1 MTRSVTA
8 EQAFADYLAMEPRSL
23 TRLSQHYAETVPDGP
38 PLATL
43 KYWSKKHEW
52 QQKIAA
58 HEAQVE
64 DQLRGKAAKAQASER
79 WNAAQACRDAAEKAL
94 KRGVEMLPGVQGKNG
109 ADVKAIFD
117 TAINLLGKADVL
129 EGGISDSTETRGKP
143 DYASMLGE
151 FDDYRGLG
159 QFRDKAEARKA
170 EASKASVETAKDRG
184 SAPEGDDDQ

>member
-1 MTRSVTA
+1 MTRNVTA
-8 EQAFADYLAMEPRSL
+8 ERAFADYLAMQPRSL
-23 TRLSQHYAETVPDGP
+23 ARLFQNYSKTMPNYP

-52 QQKIAA
+52 RQKIAE

-79 WNAAQACRDAAEKAL
+79 WNAAQDLRARAKSILDHIDDKLSQVEVGSLGDIRAGMEAAISAL
-94 KRGVEMLPGVQGKNG
+94 S
-109 ADVKAIFD
+109 
-117 TAINLLGKADVL
+117 KADVL
-129 EGGISDSTETRGKP
+129 EDGISDSTETRGKP

-159 QFRDKAEARKA
+159 QFRDKAEANKA
-170 EASKASVETAKDRG
+170 KASVETAKDRG
-184 SAPEGDDDQ
+184 SAQEGDDDQ